1 MKPFSAPFPIPEG
14 PPDARSEIAV
24 RVADSLAEAVSRGPY
39 AALRTARSLTDEELR
54 LGLEFVSVVLEV
66 ASSSARA
73 MSSVLAERVDA
84 NGGERLH

>member
-1 MKPFSAPFPIPEG
+1 MKPMSTPFP
-14 PPDARSEIAV
+14 PDLGDGRSETAV
-24 RVADSLAEAVSRGPY
+24 RVADSLADAVSRGPY

-73 MSSVLAERVDA
+73 MSAVLAERVETS
-84 NGGERLH
+84 GGERLH

>member
-1 MKPFSAPFPIPEG
+1 MKPLSTSFL
-14 PPDARSEIAV
+14 PDAGPDGRSETAV

-39 AALRTARSLTDEELR
+39 VAMRTARSLSDEELR

-73 MSSVLAERVDA
+73 MSAVLAERLEPD
-84 NGGERLH
+84 GGQRLH